1 MKKQREPKFEVGEIV
16 TLGTIGDVQ
25 IMRVKNMLVTF
36 CYDIEILDRRGGK
49 LPDTFPMIPESK
61 LSKKETENEQ
71 E

>member
-1 MKKQREPKFEVGEIV
+1 MKKQRFEVGEIV

-49 LPDTFPMIPESK
+49 LPATLPMIPESK